1 MDSTTHSINFTSEDI
16 RKTQLIEEFFEI
28 TEDERDRVIAEIR
41 NFWSVRTDGNTY
53 YIRHNIPSL
62 ADCFA
67 DYDNGISEALEG
79 LAACGGLGECA
90 LTDERTIVTAH
101 KDEIEWAYR
110 RNQQQ
115 RADFLAA
122 HPEYRVAEQ
131 N

>member
-1 MDSTTHSINFTSEDI
+1 MDSTIHYSFTPEDI
-16 RKTQLIEEFFEI
+16 RKTQLTEEFFEI
-28 TEDERDRVIAEIR
+28 AEGERDRVIAEIR
-41 NFWSVRTDGNTY
+41 HFWSVRTDGNTY

-79 LAACGGLGECA
+79 LEACGGIGGSI
-90 LTDERTIVTAH
+90 TDEQTIIAGH